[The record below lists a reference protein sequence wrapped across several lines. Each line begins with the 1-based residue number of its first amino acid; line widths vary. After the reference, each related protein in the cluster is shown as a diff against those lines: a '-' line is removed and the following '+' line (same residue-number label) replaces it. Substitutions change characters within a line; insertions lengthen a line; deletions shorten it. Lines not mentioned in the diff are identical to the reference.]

1 MNLFSILTNAIYA
14 HFAKKSHSTTKVH
27 IKFSLL
33 KNQSI
38 SSKLFA
44 AYSLTF
50 IMAVLGIIVGV
61 EIARRTEQRAIAIQA
76 EAHEDIE
83 TITHF
88 QASLLDFSYWK
99 QLFLNSSNIAQ
110 TDLQK
115 LQISHTKLQEDWLI
129 FINSEELV
137 EAGEES
143 SERITET
150 ESLVALSIVDDHA
163 DEFEQYL
170 KSWEIILQKS
180 SEIYSSEQIKQQLR
194 LIEQGDAIKKF
205 GDFLTKIQELA
216 DATEE
221 EEEEANFLLEQA
233 SNRQL
238 QIIIFSALLS
248 GTCGLL
254 LMYWTSRVLMSPLK
268 SMTLETQKAI
278 NSQNFDLKVDTSMQ
292 DEIGTLA
299 HTFNAYSD
307 FVKELLLSSQAA
319 NQKLEQTLTELQSAQ
334 IQVIQSEKMSS
345 LGQLVAG
352 VAHEINNP
360 VNFVQGN
367 IYHVETYVNDLLEIP
382 EFYQQFYPEPPEEIE
397 SFLEDIEMEFVRE
410 DLPKILKAMRVGT
423 NRITDIVLA
432 LRNFSRTDDSKL
444 KKMDVHEGIENTLM
458 ILRHRTDSKGKRPKI
473 EIEKKYSELPQINC
487 YPGLLNQ
494 VFMNLLANA
503 IDALEEKLE
512 GQSEEE
518 KQKETPHITIRT
530 GLTQDNKSIQV
541 AIADNGLGIPDKV
554 RSRIFDP
561 FFTTKEIGKGTGM
574 GLSISYQLVTEKHQG
589 QFRCE
594 SKPGQGTEMIIE
606 IPLALGHESEEKKG

>member
-1 MNLFSILTNAIYA
+1 M
-14 HFAKKSHSTTKVH
+14 H